1 MGKLHSLEE
10 VKELIKQD
18 RLLVLAGPK
27 SLLEELPVGRYIAGS
42 CYYFINEGL
51 GLKVDDKIAV
61 YDLTGYAKNFN
72 IVSYNEKTLRN
83 IYEDAYDNGFSY
95 IITPYQGSAH
105 MELAINLPYYDD
117 FATKP
122 LYGFVSGVIWEKL
135 YTDKAIAISGLN
147 NLVSNNDA
155 VVLHVELSNE
165 EYAEVDIVDP
175 FEADLS
181 IKCQF
186 NETGFLIKDVYLN
199 NKCVNF
205 ASFLSENKKDLRFP
219 LICTDFGAKVN
230 VSFIEIKDDKVV
242 MASPVFKGATYYFA
256 KPVEDYSSLFKEN
269 LQNLPTFSCNCVL
282 NYQYMGLQNSLINNH
297 FNGPT
302 TYGEIAYRLLNQTIA
317 NLYIKK
323 Y

>member
-181 IKCQF
+181 VKCQF
-186 NETGFLIKDVYLN
+186 NETGFLIKDAYLN

-205 ASFLSENKKDLRFP
+205 ANFLSENKKDLRFP

>member
-1 MGKLHSLEE
+1 MGKLCSIEE

-27 SLLEELPVGRYIAGS
+27 SLLEELPVGKYIAGS
-42 CYYFINEGL
+42 CYYFIDEGV

-61 YDLTGYAKNFN
+61 YDLTSYAKNFK

-83 IYEDAYDNGFSY
+83 VYEDAYDNGFSY
-95 IITPYQGSAH
+95 IITPYKGTAY
-105 MELAINLPYYDD
+105 MELALNLPSYDD

-122 LYGFVSGVIWEKL
+122 LYGFVSGVIWENL
-135 YTDKAIAISGLN
+135 NTDKAIATSGLN
-147 NLVSNNDA
+147 NQSSNNDA
-155 VVLHVELSNE
+155 VVLHVELYDE
-165 EYAEVDIVDP
+165 QYAEVDIIDP
-175 FEADLS
+175 FEVDVT

-186 NETGFLIKDVYLN
+186 NERGFLIKDAYVN

-205 ASFLSENKKDLRFP
+205 ANFLVENNKDLRFP
-219 LICTDFGAKVN
+219 LICTDFDAKVN
-230 VSFIEIKDDKVV
+230 VSFIEIKDDKVL
-242 MASPVFKGATYYFA
+242 MASPVFKGAAYYFA
-256 KPVEDYSSLFKEN
+256 KPVDDYTSLFKEN

-282 NYQYMGLQNSLINNH
+282 NYQYMGLQHALMRNH

-302 TYGEIAYRLLNQTIA
+302 TFGEIAYRLLNQTIA